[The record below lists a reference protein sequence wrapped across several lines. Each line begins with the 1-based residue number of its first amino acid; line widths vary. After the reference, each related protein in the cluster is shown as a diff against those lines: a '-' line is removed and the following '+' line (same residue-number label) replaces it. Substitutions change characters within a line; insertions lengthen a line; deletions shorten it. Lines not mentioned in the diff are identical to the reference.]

1 MKKEYINEAIL
12 NAEKSNLKVSNH
24 GAVVV
29 YRGKIVGTGYNK
41 YSVIENK
48 LNNKWSIHAEVDA
61 INNAL
66 RNISKNDLKKSILI
80 VVRKIKDVDNIKTK
94 KTMSNNLHCEEIGL
108 SAPCKMCA
116 KFINKMG
123 IKRCYYS

>member
-48 LNNKWSIHAEVDA
+48 LNNKWSVHAEVDA

-66 RNISKNDLKKSILI
+66 RNITKNELKKSILI
-80 VVRKIKDVDNIKTK
+80 VVRKIKDPENIRTK
-94 KTMSNNLHCEEIGL
+94 KTVSNNLQCEEVGL
-108 SAPCKMCA
+108 STPCKCCA
-116 KFINKMG
+116 NFINKMG
-123 IKRCYYS
+123 LKKCYYS